1 MESKKQNKYT
11 FFILED
17 FCLNFQTQFGAARS
31 LTSLN
36 SGSDA
41 DLAALQR
48 IYK

>member
-11 FFILED
+11 FFILEN
-17 FCLNFQTQFGAARS
+17 FCLNLPTQFDRVWS
-31 LTSLN
+31 LTSLI

-48 IYK
+48 LCK